1 MLSSAEFNATHVV
14 QQLPGLTPPRESV
27 MHAPQGW
34 NGRSP
39 LPVLV
44 MIHGGGGTPRTAAF
58 ATGASRA
65 ADERGFL
72 VVYPAALPRDPRQP
86 VSFLRNPT
94 FWNVGSGFGHAERL
108 RIDDTAYIGA
118 VLDDVERRYAI
129 DRDRIYVAGF
139 SNGAALALRVAVDL
153 SERIRAVTAIAGHLW
168 RHDRRPARPVPLLY
182 MIGTADPIVPPAGG
196 VVQGPWGSEY
206 ALPPVRETIEL
217 WAAWNGCAAAGRVSS
232 PAAGVTL
239 EEFGSA
245 DILPASNFSM
255 SGRNARPTDAVVR
268 FVTIEGAGHVW
279 PGGPSVLNEKISG
292 PATDRVD
299 ATAMMLE
306 FFGL

>member
-1 MLSSAEFNATHVV
+1 MLSSTEFNSTHVV
-14 QQLPGLTPPRESV
+14 HSLEGLTPQREYV
-27 MHAPQGW
+27 VHPPQGW
-34 NGRSP
+34 DGRTP
-39 LPVLV
+39 LPLLV

-65 ADERGFL
+65 ADERAFL
-72 VVYPAALPRDPRQP
+72 VVYPAALARDPGQP

-108 RIDDTAYIGA
+108 RIDDTAYIEA
-118 VLDDVERRYAI
+118 VLDDVERRYAV
-129 DRDRIYVAGF
+129 DRERVFAAGF

-153 SERIRAVTAIAGHLW
+153 SARIRALTAVAGHLW
-168 RHDRRPARPVPLLY
+168 QRDRRPARPVPLLY
-182 MIGTADPIVPPAGG
+182 MIGTADPIVPPGGG

-217 WAAWNGCAAAGRVSS
+217 WAEWNGCEVPGRISS

-239 EEFGSA
+239 EEFGPGDGA
-245 DILPASNFSM
+245 
-255 SGRNARPTDAVVR
+255 GVR

-292 PATDRVD
+292 PSTNRLD
-299 ATAMMLE
+299 ATAVMLE
-306 FFGL
+306 SFGL